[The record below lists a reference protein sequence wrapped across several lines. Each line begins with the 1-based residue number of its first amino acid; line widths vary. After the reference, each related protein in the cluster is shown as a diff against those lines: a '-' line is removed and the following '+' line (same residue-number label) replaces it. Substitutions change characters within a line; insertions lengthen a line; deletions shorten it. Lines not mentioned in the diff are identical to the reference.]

1 MPNSND
7 GMPTLEASGKN
18 RNKGLTAIPI
28 ATAEEPSVEG
38 GGKNEGGEG
47 AGTGG
52 EQPTKP

>member
-7 GMPTLEASGKN
+7 GTSTLEASGKN
-18 RNKGLTAIPI
+18 RNKGLTAIPT
-28 ATAEEPSVEG
+28 TAAAEPSVEG